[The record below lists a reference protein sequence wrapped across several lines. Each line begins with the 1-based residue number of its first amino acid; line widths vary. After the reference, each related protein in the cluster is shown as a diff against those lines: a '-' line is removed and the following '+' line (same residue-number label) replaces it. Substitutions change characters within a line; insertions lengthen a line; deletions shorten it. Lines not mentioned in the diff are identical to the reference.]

1 MTAAMS
7 MQTLAMFALVAFAVG
22 GVIWVFVY
30 PIISGERHVELRQQS
45 VTRAEPAAARVAAGR
60 ANPKARR
67 EQIEESIKELELRQK
82 KAKNVPLPLRI
93 SQAGLSW
100 SKRQFIIAS
109 AVVGVVLFAAGYM
122 MSGSPLIA
130 AGLGFAGGFGIPRWL
145 LTFLKKRREGKFLY
159 NFPDA
164 VDVIVRGVKA
174 GLPLGDCLRIIAN
187 EAQEPVRSEFQ
198 TVVESQQIGISMG
211 DACQKLYE
219 RMPLP
224 EANFFGIVVGIQQ
237 KSGGNLSEALA
248 NLSRVLRDRKKM
260 KAKIQAMSMEAK
272 ASAVII
278 AALPFCV
285 MILVYITSPNYIEL
299 LWTHPT
305 GRFMMA
311 CCAVWMSMGIFV
323 MKKMI
328 NFDF

>member
-1 MTAAMS
+1 MSAMS

-30 PIISGERHVELRQQS
+30 PIISGERHVELRQQN
-45 VTRAEPAAARVAAGR
+45 VTRADPVAARVATSR
-60 ANPKARR
+60 APKARR
-67 EQIEESIKELELRQK
+67 EQVEESIKELELRQK
-82 KAKNVPLPLRI
+82 KAKNVPLQLRI
-93 SQAGLSW
+93 SQAGLNW
-100 SKRQFIIAS
+100 SKRQFIIIS
-109 AVVGVVLFAAGYM
+109 AVVGAVLFVAGFVA
-122 MSGSPLIA
+122 SGHLLIA

-145 LTFLKKRREGKFLY
+145 LSFLKIRREQKFLY

-174 GLPLGDCLRIIAN
+174 GLPLGDCLRIIAS
-187 EAQEPVRSEFQ
+187 EAQEPVRSEFR

-211 DACQKLYE
+211 EACQKLYE

-237 KSGGNLSEALA
+237 RSGGNLSEALG

-278 AALPFCV
+278 AALPFIV

-311 CCAVWMSMGIFV
+311 CCAVWMSVGVFV
-323 MKKMI
+323 MKRMI

>member
-1 MTAAMS
+1 MP
-7 MQTLAMFALVAFAVG
+7 MQTLALALLAALAAG

-30 PIISGERHVELRQQS
+30 PILSGERHAERRQQS
-45 VTRAEPAAARVAAGR
+45 VTRSEPAARVATGGSR
-60 ANPKARR
+60 GPKVRR
-67 EQIEESIKELELRQK
+67 EQVEESMKELELRQK
-82 KAKNVPLPLRI
+82 KIKNLPLAMRI
-93 SQAGLSW
+93 SQAGLNW
-100 SKRQFIIAS
+100 SKRQFIIVS
-109 AVVGVVLFAAGYM
+109 VVIGTVLFVGGLVTSGNILVAA
-122 MSGSPLIA
+122 A
-130 AGLGFAGGFGIPRWL
+130 LGFAGGFGLPRWL
-145 LTFLKKRREGKFLY
+145 LIFLKKRREDKFLY

-174 GLPLGDCLRIIAN
+174 GLPLGDCLRMISN
-187 EAQEPVRSEFQ
+187 EAQEPVRSEFK
-198 TVVESQQIGISMG
+198 TVVESQTIGIPLG
-211 DACQKLYE
+211 EACGKLYE

-237 KSGGNLSEALA
+237 RSGGNLSEALG

-285 MILVYITSPNYIEL
+285 MLLVYISSPTYIEL

-311 CCAVWMSMGIFV
+311 CCAVWMSIGVFV

>member
-1 MTAAMS
+1 MQ
-7 MQTLAMFALVAFAVG
+7 MQTLAMFVLVALAAG

-30 PIISGERHVELRQQS
+30 PILSGERKAEQRQES
-45 VTRAEPAAARVAAGR
+45 FVRSEPAARVAAATRTG
-60 ANPKARR
+60 PKVRR
-67 EQIEESIKELELRQK
+67 DQIEETLKELEVRQK
-82 KAKNVPLPLRI
+82 KQKNLPLAMRI
-93 SQAGLSW
+93 SQAGLNW
-100 SKRQFIIAS
+100 SKRQYILISVAIGGALFV
-109 AVVGVVLFAAGYM
+109 AVFLVGGGLLAAAG
-122 MSGSPLIA
+122 A
-130 AGLGFAGGFGIPRWL
+130 GFAGGFGMPRWL
-145 LTFLKKRREGKFLY
+145 LAFLKKRRENQFLH

-187 EAQEPVRSEFQ
+187 ETPEPVKSEFRQIVEAQ
-198 TVVESQQIGISMG
+198 TVGISMG
-211 DACQKLYE
+211 DACAKLFE

-224 EANFFGIVVGIQQ
+224 EANFFGIVVSIQQ
-237 KSGGNLSEALA
+237 RAGGNLSEALG

-278 AALPFCV
+278 AALPFAV
-285 MILVYITSPNYIEL
+285 MILVYISSPQYIEL

-305 GRFMMA
+305 GRLMMA
-311 CCAVWMSMGIFV
+311 CCAAWMSVGVFV

>member
-1 MTAAMS
+1 MQI
-7 MQTLAMFALVAFAVG
+7 QTLAMFVLVALAAG

-30 PIISGERHVELRQQS
+30 PILSGERKAELRQQS
-45 VTRAEPAAARVAAGR
+45 VARSEPAAR
-60 ANPKARR
+60 ATATRTGPKVRR
-67 EQIEESIKELELRQK
+67 EQVEETLKELELRKK
-82 KAKNVPLPLRI
+82 KAKNLPLPMRI

-100 SKRQFIIAS
+100 TKRQFIIVSVAI
-109 AVVGVVLFAAGYM
+109 GGVLFAAGLVF
-122 MSGSPLIA
+122 GGGILAA
-130 AGLGFAGGFGIPRWL
+130 AGMGFAGGFGLPRWL
-145 LTFLKKRREGKFLY
+145 LAFLKKRREGKFLFH
-159 NFPDA
+159 FPDA

-174 GLPLGDCLRIIAN
+174 GLPLGDCLRIIAT
-187 EAQEPVRSEFQ
+187 EAEEPVRGEFK
-198 TVVESQQIGISMG
+198 VIVESQTVGIPMG
-211 DACQKLYE
+211 EACAKLFE

-224 EANFFGIVVGIQQ
+224 EANFFGIVVSIQQ
-237 KSGGNLSEALA
+237 RSGGNLSEALG

-311 CCAVWMSMGIFV
+311 CCAAWMSIGVFV